1 MVVNSRFAVGGGD
14 GAGFGCG
21 FYLLQVESRE

>member
-1 MVVNSRFAVGGGD
+1 MVVNYGFAVGGGD
-14 GAGFGCG
+14 EVEFGCG